1 MNNDEDE
8 MSHDDVHEAVMMA
21 VGELLNIAET
31 AAELQTSDQA
41 AEDMYAMCDLVSA
54 YFDLQRARMITE
66 ENADGSFTTRIED
79 DPLGPSDLRTVSN
92 TVPRTSSIP
101 GHIRTA
107 GKIKFRVVDKD
118 DVDDLLDEDEGPQ

>member
-54 YFDLQRARMITE
+54 YFDLQRARMIT
-66 ENADGSFTTRIED
+66 
-79 DPLGPSDLRTVSN
+79 
-92 TVPRTSSIP
+92 
-101 GHIRTA
+101 
-107 GKIKFRVVDKD
+107 
-118 DVDDLLDEDEGPQ
+118 